1 LINRN
6 LTKQGKRRGRLLFLL
21 GKEIIISGKK
31 TKEDLIVPLM
41 SSTIRAKDIV
51 QALTQQDTG
60 LVHLI
65 LRHKKI
71 RGVLDLKH
79 RHIPVPLTFKNCEF
93 LNEVD
98 FRNCEFEQAVD
109 FTGCTFRRGFYSGDE
124 VRSHTVYKKDLD
136 CSKAIFEG
144 EVSFVGSRFESSA
157 SFLKAIF
164 QNRDKVSDFRLASFE
179 KSLQCNGATFKG
191 TADFRGMRCGR
202 LGLFKPTEE
211 EAGSDHN
218 TYPVTFERE
227 VKFRFASFGINL
239 QCDRAIFKDQADF
252 AFITCEDNAVFT
264 LCRFEGEGQEVSF
277 YSASMGGMLDCSGAT
292 FKGPANFNGMKCG
305 AAAFFLPAKLEDEE
319 VNGTHS
325 VTFERAV
332 QFRFASLGANLE
344 CNQAVFKD
352 QVDCS
357 FLQCGNSAI
366 FTLCRFEGER
376 QGVTLYGASLGG
388 NLECYG
394 ATFKGPANF
403 SGIKCVGS
411 GLFNPVEVKEE
422 EGDHTRTVSFGQTAD
437 FRFSTF
443 DVNLECTDVA
453 FEGSVNFVSVRCR
466 NNMFLSS
473 ARFQNEM
480 GRVELTRASIE
491 GALLCDGQATF

>member
-211 EAGSDHN
+211 EAGSDLN

-239 QCDRAIFKDQADF
+239 QCDRANFKDQADF
-252 AFITCEDNAVFT
+252 AFITCEDNAV
-264 LCRFEGEGQEVSF
+264 
-277 YSASMGGMLDCSGAT
+277 
-292 FKGPANFNGMKCG
+292 
-305 AAAFFLPAKLEDEE
+305 
-319 VNGTHS
+319 
-325 VTFERAV
+325 
-332 QFRFASLGANLE
+332 
-344 CNQAVFKD
+344 
-352 QVDCS
+352 
-357 FLQCGNSAI
+357 

-394 ATFKGPANF
+394 ATFKGLANF

-480 GRVELTRASIE
+480 GGVELTRASIE